1 MTTVTGQHLKEGTR
15 VSRYEVRGVL
25 GAGGF
30 GITYRVYDTQLL
42 CEAAMKEYLPADVA
56 VRGDD
61 RTTVMPRSKEVSR
74 EYERGLARFLAEAR
88 ALAKFKNRHIVRVS
102 DYIELN
108 GTAYLVMDYEDGRP
122 LSELLEQ
129 RGGTLSETEIRD
141 IFIPILSG
149 LKAVHAAGLLH
160 RDIKPDNIYLRRD
173 GPPVLLDFGTAHEY
187 TENQSRTV
195 TAIVTLGFAPLE
207 QYQVDGNLGTWTDIY
222 GVGATLYNCVCGK
235 PPEDAIKRHAQP
247 GFDPLPPATEVGADR
262 YSVGLLRTIDWM
274 LRPAI
279 SERPKSIDEVLPFI
293 QGRAEPPSATHVSG
307 SPGDVVSPDAAAPTV
322 VRPKARGAP
331 REQTTGKPGAGLIAG
346 LIAAMVIGG
355 GAGWWYLHE
364 PADIGSTE
372 TPREEVREA
381 RPPAIDGYLRDAW
394 LAMESGRYTRPE
406 NDSALAYF
414 RKALESEPD
423 SRQARQGLDE
433 LFDILL
439 KRSEEAAAAADF
451 DAAAAYLDGAGRV
464 YPDSPELAASRESL
478 ARLEADQ
485 AVQGQSEAASTAE
498 TTLDQDAVTE
508 AEGTAEV
515 PMTAESEATEQDGAQ
530 VEEAAYEDSEGQVQV
545 TAEPAAPAEVKS
557 QKVTEDVNE
566 FLAALQ
572 QDPGSAAGAADTTA
586 AVQGAAVP
594 QRMTGDVVTLLRQAE
609 RHLAASNLVTPEA
622 GNAGKLFREVLR
634 QDPGNEEALAG
645 LTWIGMVYENA
656 ARKMLNEGRL
666 DVGRRIVERGLAAVP
681 DHAGLLQLQ
690 ASLDAQ

>member
-88 ALAKFKNRHIVRVS
+88 ALAKFKNRYIVRVS

-108 GTAYLVMDYEDGRP
+108 STAYLVMDYEDGRP
-122 LSELLEQ
+122 LSDMLEQ

-160 RDIKPDNIYLRRD
+160 RDIKPDNIYLRRE

-222 GVGATLYNCVCGK
+222 GVGATLYNCVSGK

-293 QGRAEPPSATHVSG
+293 QGRAEPPPTMPVSG

-322 VRPKARGAP
+322 VRPKARAAP

-346 LIAAMVIGG
+346 LIAAMLIGG

-364 PADIGSTE
+364 PADIGPTE

-414 RKALESEPD
+414 RKALESNPD
-423 SRQARQGLDE
+423 SRQAREGLDE

-439 KRSEEAAAAADF
+439 MRSEEAAAAADV

-464 YPDSPELAASRESL
+464 YPDRPELAASRESL
-478 ARLEADQ
+478 ARLEADR
-485 AVQGQSEAASTAE
+485 AAQGQSDAASTAE
-498 TTLDQDAVTE
+498 ITLDQEAAPE
-508 AEGTAEV
+508 AEGNAEV
-515 PMTAESEATEQDGAQ
+515 PMTAESEATAQDDVQ
-530 VEEAAYEDSEGQVQV
+530 VEEAAYEGQAQV
-545 TAEPAAPAEVKS
+545 TTESAAPAEVKS

-572 QDPGSAAGAADTTA
+572 QEPGSSAGGADTTA

-594 QRMTGDVVTLLRQAE
+594 QRTTGDVVTLLRQAE
-609 RHLAASNLVTPEA
+609 RHLAASNLVTPET
-622 GNAGKLFREVLR
+622 GNAGKLFQEVLR
-634 QDPGNEEALAG
+634 QDPGNE
-645 LTWIGMVYENA
+645 
-656 ARKMLNEGRL
+656 
-666 DVGRRIVERGLAAVP
+666 
-681 DHAGLLQLQ
+681 
-690 ASLDAQ
+690 